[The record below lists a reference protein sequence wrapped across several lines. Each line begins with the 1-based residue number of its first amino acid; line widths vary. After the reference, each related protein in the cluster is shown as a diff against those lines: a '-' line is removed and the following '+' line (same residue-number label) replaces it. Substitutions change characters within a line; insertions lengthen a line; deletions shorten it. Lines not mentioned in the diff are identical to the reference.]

1 MTRLGR
7 LPSRAIDLE
16 TPSLSEF
23 NRHRRENWPKL
34 RRDLFRQQQRLC
46 FYCRQPMTMKPQH
59 QKDLHY
65 VTFDHKEPVS
75 RGGTDR
81 PDNIVLAC
89 RQCNERKGDMT
100 AAEFLA
106 ALAAAGVPGAAG
118 RALAEAAREA
128 VKPSGPAAAAEH
140 GQTGA
145 NGMGDRKGDAM
156 AATATAARTMVSS
169 SVVAPGP
176 VPAESAVRPPG
187 TPADH
192 PAADQPSA
200 DSPAAPAAPASS
212 PLVVVGP
219 AFLDLD
225 PAPLDRLTFAQR
237 RYVASAR
244 AIDRAGGRVR
254 YSTVAA
260 HLGVSRFAVRDM
272 AARIRAIDPA
282 LWPWEMGRIK
292 GSRGTRDAARPP
304 GRPQEPVDAPTG
316 PTDDLAP
323 ADASP
328 PTLGGQ
334 TARLAL
340 AEAIAD
346 LQAAAVRP
354 ATADPLAGV
363 APAFRLDLAAQLAV
377 ARLVSGLDREVARRA
392 LAWVLSVMD
401 EGEMGGT
408 VGPADR

>member
-1 MTRLGR
+1 MTRLTD
-7 LPSRAIDLE
+7 PPDLSDLLR
-16 TPSLSEF
+16 PLRDD
-23 NRHRRENWPKL
+23 RHRL
-34 RRDLFRQQQRLC
+34 RRDLYREQGHRC
-46 FYCRQPMTMKPQH
+46 YYCRRPITLKPQF
-59 QKDLHY
+59 QQAPDY
-65 VTFDHKEPVS
+65 ATFDHKEPVS

-81 PDNIVLAC
+81 RDNIVLAC
-89 RQCNERKGDMT
+89 RRCNERKGDMT

-128 VKPSGPAAAAEH
+128 LKPNGPAAAAEH

-156 AATATAARTMVSS
+156 AATATGTTVSGLA
-169 SVVAPGP
+169 VAPPGP
-176 VPAESAVRPPG
+176 VPAESAARPPG

-192 PAADQPSA
+192 PAADHPAA
-200 DSPAAPAAPASS
+200 DSPAAPASS

-219 AFLDLD
+219 AFLD

-260 HLGVSRFAVRDM
+260 HLGVSRFAVRGM